1 MIYLAVCNF
10 GCGSHPWKLMKKAL
24 LYTALLAFATTTLL
38 AGVGAGATV
47 TDAPSDVGPD
57 VVTTPS
63 DVGTFDYC
71 VDPIDC
77 DCRYDPDTGEYY
89 GDCDEY
95 T

>member
-1 MIYLAVCNF
+1 
-10 GCGSHPWKLMKKAL
+10 MKKAI
-24 LYTALLAFATTTLL
+24 LYTTLLALATTTLL

-47 TDAPSDVGPD
+47 ADTSADAGADL
-57 VVTTPS
+57 VTTPD

-77 DCRYDPDTGEYY
+77 DCRYDPSTGEYY

>member
-1 MIYLAVCNF
+1 
-10 GCGSHPWKLMKKAL
+10 MKKVI

-38 AGVGAGATV
+38 AGVGAGTPSTA
-47 TDAPSDVGPD
+47 TDAPTDVGAD
-57 VVTTPS
+57 GVATPS
-63 DVGTFDYC
+63 DVGTFEYC

-77 DCRYDPDTGEYY
+77 DCTYDPQTGEYS